1 MDAVTGSHW
10 SAHRWTLLARVRGP
24 RGEMD
29 YAYLNQDGQ
38 LTLLVR
44 RCPSM
49 TKRRLTQTR
58 SIIRE
63 GDFTWVVLAPDKTRA
78 NLETG
83 DIEVL
88 DAATLRIRTPKLVFH

>member
-38 LTLLVR
+38 FTLLVR
-44 RCPSM
+44 RCPSV
-49 TKRRLTQTR
+49 TERRLAQTR
-58 SIIRE
+58 AIIRE
-63 GDFTWVVLAPDKTRA
+63 GDFTWVVLVPDKTHG
-78 NLETG
+78 NLQPDG
-83 DIEVL
+83 IEVL
-88 DAATLRIRTPKLVFH
+88 DVATLSVRTPMLRFH